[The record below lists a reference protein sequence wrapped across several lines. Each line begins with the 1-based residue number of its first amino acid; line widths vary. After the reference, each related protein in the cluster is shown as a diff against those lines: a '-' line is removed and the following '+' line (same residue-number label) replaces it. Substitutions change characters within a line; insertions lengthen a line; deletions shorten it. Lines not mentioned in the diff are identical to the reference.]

1 MEISE
6 IIKVTDETIK
16 VTKVVLEEVAPKVQ
30 KSVQEFSERL
40 IVLSEKYPSIENFAQ
55 KLNKVA
61 DVVHDV
67 LYALGVDTEPVETI
81 GEKIV
86 NAEKTAGEFDSTE
99 EYLDYIQND
108 VHIDVQKEEVSFGE
122 KLGHI
127 ITGLAF
133 VIEILSE
140 KLDVEIPA
148 PIADIAMIIV
158 QLRKTEIGIGAT
170 TILSILNGLKEA
182 GIDNLGDVYEY
193 ILGIGDSDRVKTGE
207 ILFDVLDNIYPGQGE
222 DILNNIMDEARK

>member
-16 VTKVVLEEVAPKVQ
+16 ATKVVLEEVAPKVQ

-40 IVLSEKYPSIENFAQ
+40 IVLSEKYPSIESFAQ
-55 KLNKVA
+55 KLNKVS
-61 DVVHDV
+61 DVAHDV

-81 GEKIV
+81 GEKIA

-127 ITGLAF
+127 ITGLAL

-158 QLRKTEIGIGAT
+158 QLGKTEIGAT
-170 TILSILNGLKEA
+170 TILSGLNGLKEA
-182 GIDNLGDVYEY
+182 GIDNLRDVYEY
-193 ILGIGDSDRVKTGE
+193 IQGIGDSDRVKTGE
-207 ILFDVLDNIYPGQGE
+207 ILFDLLDDIYPGQGE